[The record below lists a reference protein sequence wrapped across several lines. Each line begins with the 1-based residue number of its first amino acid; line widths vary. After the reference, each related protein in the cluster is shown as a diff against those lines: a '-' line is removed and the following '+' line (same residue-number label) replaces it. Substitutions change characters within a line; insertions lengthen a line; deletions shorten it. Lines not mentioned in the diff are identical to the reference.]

1 MAKSARSSN
10 TKRNNRNL
18 RAKVFG
24 PADDARTARL
34 SAKLQ
39 EIAAKPRPTE
49 NKAMDVDEPVEQEG
63 QDQSHDTTNSED
75 MDIDGLQAK
84 VVKPKVDHK
93 QRRKEHRVS
102 KKKPRNQMVFSSERA
117 RKAKLA
123 AKKSKR

>member
-39 EIAAKPRPTE
+39 EIAAKPRQTE
-49 NKAMDVDEPVEQEG
+49 DKAMDVDTPVEEEE
-63 QDQSHDTTNSED
+63 QDQSNGNTNSED

-84 VVKPKVDHK
+84 VVKRKVDHK